1 MNNMVLGQ
9 YYNTDSII
17 HRLDSRTKLISLFL
31 LMAATFLIDDYY
43 MLGLMIAFT
52 VIVVMLTKVPFMK
65 FFRSLKQIAFLL
77 VFSFVFQV
85 IANQSGSLL
94 LTIPQNLSYFNL
106 GLSVAIVIAFY
117 FLRRYLPWRFLWFLG
132 LIVLIIYI
140 LKTPI
145 LGPGFHS
152 YTLKVYQAGLELA
165 ILIILRIFVLIIIS
179 TILTLTTKPTDL
191 NNGLE
196 WLLKP
201 FELVGIKTSILAM
214 MISIAMRF
222 IPTLFNETN
231 KILRAQA
238 SRGVDFREGNVKEKI
253 IQIVSLLIPMF
264 VMAFKR
270 AEDLADA
277 MEARGYIPGA
287 KRTKLALM
295 KFGFCDYATLFIC
308 LVVLSGLVYY
318 KVGLYAL

>member
-1 MNNMVLGQ
+1 MVLGQ
-9 YYNTDSII
+9 YYNTDSFI
-17 HRLDSRTKLISLFL
+17 HRLDSRTKLISMIL
-31 LMAATFLIDDYY
+31 LMAATFLINDYY
-43 MLGLMIAFT
+43 MLGLMIVFT
-52 VIVVMLTKVPFMK
+52 IIVVILTKVPFMK
-65 FFRSLKQIAFLL
+65 FLRSLKQIAFLL

-85 IANQSGSLL
+85 IANQSGPLL

-106 GLSVAIVIAFY
+106 ALCAAIVIVYY
-117 FLRRYLPWRFLWFLG
+117 FIRRFLPLRFLWFLG
-132 LIVLIIYI
+132 LIALVIYI
-140 LKTPI
+140 LRTPI
-145 LGPGFHS
+145 IGQAIHS
-152 YTLKVYQAGLELA
+152 YNLKVYQTGLELA

-201 FELVGIKTSILAM
+201 FELIGIKTSILAM

-238 SRGVDFREGNVKEKI
+238 SRGVDFREGTVKEKI

-295 KFGFCDYATLFIC
+295 KFNFGDYASLFIC
-308 LVVLSGLVYY
+308 LALLTGLVLY
-318 KVGLYAL
+318 KVGIYAI